1 MQNMILASTIIV
13 TSALLGFY
21 LIDKAEATSMQ
32 VILIAIGIGL
42 IQPVAQVILS
52 IIKEIFIKWKEF

>member
-21 LIDKAEATSMQ
+21 LIDKAEATPMQ

-52 IIKEIFIKWKEF
+52 IIKEIFIK

>member
-21 LIDKAEATSMQ
+21 LIDNAEATPMQ
-32 VILIAIGIGL
+32 VILVAIGIRL

-52 IIKEIFIKWKEF
+52 IIKEIFIK